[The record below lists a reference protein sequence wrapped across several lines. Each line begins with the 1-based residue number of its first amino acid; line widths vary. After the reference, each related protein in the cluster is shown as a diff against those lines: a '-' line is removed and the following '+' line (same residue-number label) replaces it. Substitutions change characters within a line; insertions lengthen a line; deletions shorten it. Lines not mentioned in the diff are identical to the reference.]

1 MKGTYF
7 RKDRGKWLA
16 TAMVDKKRIH
26 IGLYVN
32 REDAKAAYDKLQ
44 TQLKKIK
51 QNGKENRVNEF
62 KGLR

>member
-16 TAMVDKKRIH
+16 TAMVDRKRIH
-26 IGLYVN
+26 IGLFVN

-44 TQLKKIK
+44 TQLKNK
-51 QNGKENRVNEF
+51 QHNGKENRVNEF
-62 KGLR
+62 KGLC